1 MISLPSLAAAAAVA
15 SVRLLSITHQL
26 SLFLNHSSSSSSSSS
41 GGGGF
46 DNNNLVLLQTTSFG
60 GQLQSGAAVGPTT

>member
-1 MISLPSLAAAAAVA
+1 MFSLPSPAAAAAVA

-26 SLFLNHSSSSSSSSS
+26 SLFLNH
-41 GGGGF
+41 GGSD

-60 GQLQSGAAVGPTT
+60 S